1 MDPFEPFPIRF
12 HYLCLLALAVLIQI
26 EPNISGTVFW
36 RTSPTR
42 LTTNWKQSPETT
54 TLSEMESIQW
64 TAAHTHLSVLL
75 HCWCIASDR
84 HKALEIKTEK
94 SNEKLKKAPHNGQT
108 TKISIMTAFVFF
120 FLECTE
126 ISFPCFVWC
135 LIFSFCC
142 VGCMVAWIWD
152 GWFYE
157 CGFEFEIFMWLK
169 KKRRRQICYMYDK
182 YTMYKVKK
190 LCVR

>member
-120 FLECTE
+120 FFGMYGN
-126 ISFPCFVWC
+126 IVSVF
-135 LIFSFCC
+135 
-142 VGCMVAWIWD
+142 CMVFNLFVLLCGMYGCLNLGWVVLWMWFWIWNL
-152 GWFYE
+152 YVVE
-157 CGFEFEIFMWLK
+157 EE
-169 KKRRRQICYMYDK
+169 
-182 YTMYKVKK
+182 T
-190 LCVR
+190 